1 MYPIIGIFLCL
12 TYFENQMKHK
22 YSILLI
28 TLFLSFY
35 NSSFSQEK
43 NTLAPNEFF
52 TMHYYTFEG
61 IANQEKIDELE
72 KSLLKIEFVSEAKVK
87 YKMEKNMGQIVLV
100 VKEKTMT
107 HEGDKSF
114 SPTSVKQTILR
125 NGLSPMEYSTGKYEQ
140 K

>member
-1 MYPIIGIFLCL
+1 MCL

-22 YSILLI
+22 YSFLLI
-28 TLFLSFY
+28 ILFLSLY

-52 TMHYYTFEG
+52 TMHYYSFEG
-61 IANQEKIDELE
+61 LANQDKLDELE

-87 YKMEKNMGQIVLV
+87 YKIEKNMGQIVLV
-100 VKEKTMT
+100 VKEKTIT
-107 HEGDKSF
+107 REGDKSF
-114 SPTSVKQTILR
+114 SPTSIKQIILR